1 MNDAWDKDY
10 NAGSVS
16 QEVIQREREE
26 IWRSEME
33 VRRAIQAE
41 RDRRRGYIEIPNIPN
56 ELVRQHFLRWRD
68 HTEDGDPIGMWGV
81 NRTLWICHNCGGWG
95 YKYSVTELFKCYSCR
110 SRNVQIFKSGELSM
124 AIRNLLPANQIGTN
138 MQTIYATRRE
148 RMKQA
153 RRRQ

>member
-16 QEVIQREREE
+16 REVIDREREE
-26 IWRSEME
+26 IEQ
-33 VRRAIQAE
+33 RRLRQVE
-41 RDRRRGYIEIPNIPN
+41 RDRRRGYITIPDIPNYT
-56 ELVRQHFLRWRD
+56 VRRYFSRWED
-68 HTEDGDPIGMWGV
+68 STEDGYVLGRWGV
-81 NRTLWICHNCGGWG
+81 NRTLWICHNCGAFG

-124 AIRNLLPANQIGTN
+124 AIRNLLSANQIGTN